1 MTSKNLSKIS
11 TKDLSNS
18 TNKPI
23 ICLHDVVVA
32 YQSNVA
38 IFDINLDIFRNEF
51 VGLCGPNGSGKST
64 LLKTIIGAVNPM
76 QGTVKIHGQEVSKN
90 SNLHG
95 LRKRFG
101 YLPQSSEIDRNFP
114 ALVKDVVG
122 MGLYSKIG
130 LFRNLNK
137 EDNEKITRAL
147 EIVEMEQYK
156 ERPIGHLS
164 GGQQQKVMIA
174 RGIVNNPDILFLDEP
189 TSALDFKVAR
199 NIMGLIKKIHDE
211 TELTIIL
218 VSHDIDFIKKNC
230 SRAVC
235 MNRRIVWD
243 GDPQDE
249 EFEEIVN
256 RVFLK

>member
-1 MTSKNLSKIS
+1 MIS
-11 TKDLSNS
+11 QAGD
-18 TNKPI
+18 NKPI

-38 IFDINLDIFRNEF
+38 IFDVNLDIYQNEF
-51 VGLCGPNGSGKST
+51 VGICGPNGSGKST
-64 LLKTIIGAVNPM
+64 LLKSIIGAIEPLR
-76 QGTVKIHGQEVSKN
+76 GTVKILGEEISQKG
-90 SNLHG
+90 NLHG
-95 LRKRFG
+95 LRKKFG
-101 YLPQSSEIDRNFP
+101 YLPQITEIDRNFP

-122 MGLYSKIG
+122 MGLYTKIG
-130 LFRNLNK
+130 MFRGLNK
-137 EDNEKITRAL
+137 KDAEKILHAL
-147 EIVEMEQYK
+147 EIVELEQFID
-156 ERPIGHLS
+156 RPIGHLS

-199 NIMGLIKKIHDE
+199 NIMEIIKKIHDE
-211 TELTIIL
+211 TNLTIIL

-235 MNRRIVWD
+235 INRRIVWE
-243 GDPQDE
+243 GNPKEKEFDE
-249 EFEEIVN
+249 IIN